1 MNACSTLNTPALN
14 LTQRSYVG
22 SAGSQLLDDMC
33 VPMLRVGL
41 TGGIACGKSSIA
53 DMLMKRGAHY
63 LSADAL
69 AHQVYVPGTA
79 TYDEVVR
86 SFGREI
92 LNEDGTIN
100 RGKLANIVFPGR
112 ISELNAIVHPE
123 VVKRQNSWMSEVERS
138 DPHGIAVVEAALLI
152 EAGADKDFDK
162 VIVVT
167 CDFEQKVER
176 FARRTNLPLP
186 VARAEVERRSAAQF
200 SDEEKGRRADYIVDN
215 SGSAEDAERQVERIW
230 SELQPF
236 G

>member
-1 MNACSTLNTPALN
+1 
-14 LTQRSYVG
+14 
-22 SAGSQLLDDMC
+22 
-33 VPMLRVGL
+33 MLRVGL

-53 DMLMKRGAHY
+53 AMLVRRGAHF
-63 LSADAL
+63 LQADGL
-69 AHQVYVPGTA
+69 AHQVYSPGTA
-79 TYDEVVR
+79 AYDEVVR

-100 RGKLANIVFPGR
+100 RSRLANLVFPGR
-112 ISELNAIVHPE
+112 IGELNAIVHPE

-176 FARRTNLPLP
+176 FAQRTNVALEA
-186 VARAEVERRSAAQF
+186 ARAEVERRSAAQF
-200 SDEEKGRRADYIVDN
+200 SDDEKARRADYIVDN
-215 SGSAEDAERQVERIW
+215 SGSAEASERQVEQIW
-230 SELQPF
+230 HELQRI
-236 G
+236 GHR